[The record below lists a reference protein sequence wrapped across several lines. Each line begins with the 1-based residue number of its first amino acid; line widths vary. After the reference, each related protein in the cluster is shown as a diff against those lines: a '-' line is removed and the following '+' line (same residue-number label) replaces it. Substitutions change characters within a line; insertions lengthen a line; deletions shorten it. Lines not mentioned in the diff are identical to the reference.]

1 MAEKYVGSAKIPPE
15 KWYVV
20 TYTEMSHVYKTPVK
34 ARSVKAAKAKVIGER
49 KTARKISVKLF
60 K

>member
-1 MAEKYVGSAKIPPE
+1 MAKDVGRAKLPPE
-15 KWYVV
+15 RWYVV

-34 ARSVKAAKAKVIGER
+34 ARSKEAAKAKVIGES
-49 KTARKISVKLF
+49 KTARKVSVRLF